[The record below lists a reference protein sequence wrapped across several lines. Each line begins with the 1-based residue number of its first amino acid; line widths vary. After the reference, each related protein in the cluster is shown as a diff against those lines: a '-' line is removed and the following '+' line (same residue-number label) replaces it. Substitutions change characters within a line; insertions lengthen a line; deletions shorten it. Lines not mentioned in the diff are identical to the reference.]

1 MRTVSAPSSATLF
14 LTATLIW
21 GSTWLAIKN
30 QLGVVAPQISVA
42 YRFAAAGALLIV
54 WCLATRRSLR
64 FTARDHRFL
73 ALQGATFFG
82 FNYVAIYLA
91 EQYVTSGLLAV
102 LFSTIV
108 FMNPI
113 GMRLVYRA
121 PLTARM
127 LIAAALG
134 VAGVALLFLPD
145 LAAAQSDNDAGRGI
159 AYGLAGTLLAS
170 VGNTTA
176 VRNQRHG
183 IPIFPGTAWAMLY
196 GSIAVAIA
204 ASFQGIGWT
213 LDSRPAYVF
222 SFAYLVLAG
231 SIAAFG
237 AYLTLLKKI
246 GAGPSAFIG
255 VATPVIAMTLSS
267 FLEGYRW
274 TSVAAL
280 GVALAVAGNVIALR
294 PIRRKKAL

>member
-1 MRTVSAPSSATLF
+1 MRVVSAPGSTTLF

-21 GSTWLAIKN
+21 GSTWLAIKY
-30 QLGVVAPQISVA
+30 QLGAVAPQISVV

-64 FTARDHRFL
+64 FTARDHGFL
-73 ALQGATFFG
+73 ALQGAAFFG
-82 FNYVAIYLA
+82 FNYVALYMA
-91 EQYVTSGLLAV
+91 EQYVTSGLVAV

-108 FMNPI
+108 FVNPI
-113 GMRLVYRA
+113 GMWLVYRT
-121 PLTARM
+121 PLTMRM
-127 LIAAALG
+127 FVAATLG

-159 AYGLAGTLLAS
+159 AYGLAGTVLAS

-176 VRNQRHG
+176 VRNQRHA

-213 LDSRPAYVF
+213 VDLRPMYAF

-255 VATPVIAMTLSS
+255 VATPVVALTLST
-267 FLEGYRW
+267 FLESYRW
-274 TSVAAL
+274 TSVPAL

-294 PIRRKKAL
+294 SFRRKKSP

>member
-1 MRTVSAPSSATLF
+1 MRSVSAPGSATLF

-21 GSTWLAIKN
+21 GSTWLAIRH
-30 QLGVVAPQISVA
+30 QLGAVAPQISVA
-42 YRFAAAGALLIV
+42 YRFAAAGTLLIV

-64 FTARDHRFL
+64 FTAREHGFL

-82 FNYVAIYLA
+82 FNYVAIYVA
-91 EQYVTSGLLAV
+91 EQYVTSGLVAV

-108 FMNPI
+108 FMNPV
-113 GMRLVYRA
+113 GMWLVYRT
-121 PLTARM
+121 PLTVRM
-127 LIAAALG
+127 FVAATLG
-134 VAGVALLFLPD
+134 VAGVGLLFLPD
-145 LAAAQSDNDAGRGI
+145 LAAARSDNDAERGI
-159 AYGLAGTLLAS
+159 AYALAGTLLAS

-204 ASFQGIGWT
+204 ASFQRIGWT
-213 LDSRPAYVF
+213 FDPRPAYAL

-237 AYLTLLKKI
+237 AYLTLLKRI

-255 VATPVIAMTLSS
+255 VATPVFALTLST
-267 FLEGYRW
+267 FLEDYRW

-280 GVALAVAGNVIALR
+280 GVALAVAGNVIALY
-294 PIRRKKAL
+294 PFRRKKAP

>member
-1 MRTVSAPSSATLF
+1 MRSASAPGSATLF

-21 GSTWLAIKN
+21 GSTWLAIKY
-30 QLGVVAPQISVA
+30 QLGAVAPQNSVA
-42 YRFAAAGALLIV
+42 YRFAAAGVLLIV
-54 WCLATRRSLR
+54 WCLVTRRSLR
-64 FTARDHRFL
+64 FSGRDHGFL

-113 GMRLVYRA
+113 GMRLVYRT

-134 VAGVALLFLPD
+134 VAGVAALFLPD
-145 LAAAQSDNDAGRGI
+145 LAAVQSDNDAGRGI

-204 ASFQGIGWT
+204 SSFQGIGWT
-213 LDSRPAYVF
+213 FDPRPAYVF

-274 TSVAAL
+274 TTVAAL
-280 GVALAVAGNVIALR
+280 GVALAVVGNVIALR
-294 PIRRKKAL
+294 PFTRKKAL

>member
-1 MRTVSAPSSATLF
+1 MRTVSGPSSAALF

-21 GSTWLAIKN
+21 GSTWLAIKY
-30 QLGVVAPQISVA
+30 QLGTVAPQISVA
-42 YRFAAAGALLIV
+42 YRFAAAAALLIV

-64 FTARDHRFL
+64 FTGRDHGFL

-113 GMRLVYRA
+113 GMRLVYRT

-127 LIAAALG
+127 SFAAALG

-204 ASFQGIGWT
+204 VSFQGIAWT
-213 LDSRPAYVF
+213 FDPRPAYAL

-267 FLEGYRW
+267 FLEDYRW
-274 TSVAAL
+274 TAAAAL

-294 PIRRKKAL
+294 SFKRKKVA

>member
-1 MRTVSAPSSATLF
+1 MRDLSAPGSATLF
-14 LTATLIW
+14 LTPTLIW
-21 GSTWLAIKN
+21 GSTWLAIKY

-42 YRFAAAGALLIV
+42 YRFAAAGALLVV

-64 FTARDHRFL
+64 FTARDHGFL

-82 FNYVAIYLA
+82 FNYVAIYVA

-113 GMRLVYRA
+113 GMRLVYRT

-145 LAAAQSDNDAGRGI
+145 LRAAQSDNDAGRGI
-159 AYGLAGTLLAS
+159 ACGLAGTLLAS

-196 GSIAVAIA
+196 GSIGVAIA
-204 ASFQGIGWT
+204 VSFQEVAWT
-213 LDSRPAYVF
+213 FDPRPAYAF

-255 VATPVIAMTLSS
+255 VATPVVAMTLSS
-267 FLEGYRW
+267 FLEDYRW
-274 TSVAAL
+274 TAVAAL
-280 GVALAVAGNVIALR
+280 GVALAVVGNVIALH
-294 PIRRKKAL
+294 PFKRKKAA

>member
-1 MRTVSAPSSATLF
+1 M
-14 LTATLIW
+14 
-21 GSTWLAIKN
+21 
-30 QLGVVAPQISVA
+30 
-42 YRFAAAGALLIV
+42 
-54 WCLATRRSLR
+54 
-64 FTARDHRFL
+64 
-73 ALQGATFFG
+73 ALQGAAFFG
-82 FNYVAIYLA
+82 FNYVALYMA
-91 EQYVTSGLLAV
+91 EQYVTSGLVAV

-108 FMNPI
+108 FVNPI
-113 GMRLVYRA
+113 GMWLVYRT
-121 PLTARM
+121 PLTMRM
-127 LIAAALG
+127 FVAATLG

-159 AYGLAGTLLAS
+159 AYGLAGTVLAS

-176 VRNQRHG
+176 VRNQRHA

-213 LDSRPAYVF
+213 VDLRPTYAF

-237 AYLTLLKKI
+237 AYLTLLKRI

-255 VATPVIAMTLSS
+255 VATPVVALTLST
-267 FLEGYRW
+267 FLESYRW
-274 TSVAAL
+274 TSVPAL

-294 PIRRKKAL
+294 SFRRKKSP

>member
-1 MRTVSAPSSATLF
+1 MRTVSVPSSATLF

-21 GSTWLAIKN
+21 GSTWLAIKY

-42 YRFAAAGALLIV
+42 YRFAAAAALLIV
-54 WCLATRRSLR
+54 WCLATRRPLR
-64 FTARDHRFL
+64 FTGRDHGFL

-91 EQYVTSGLLAV
+91 EQYVTSGLVAV

-113 GMRLVYRA
+113 GMRLVYRT

-127 LIAAALG
+127 LIAGALG

-196 GSIAVAIA
+196 GSIVVAVV
-204 ASFQGIGWT
+204 ASFQEKAWAF
-213 LDSRPAYVF
+213 DPRPTYAF

-246 GAGPSAFIG
+246 GAGPSAFVG
-255 VATPVIAMTLSS
+255 VATPVVAMTLSS
-267 FLEGYRW
+267 FLEDYRW
-274 TSVAAL
+274 TAVAAL
-280 GVALAVAGNVIALR
+280 GVALAVAGNIIALR
-294 PIRRKKAL
+294 PFKRKKAA

>member
-1 MRTVSAPSSATLF
+1 MRTFSAPSSAALF

-21 GSTWLAIKN
+21 GSTWLGIKY
-30 QLGVVAPQISVA
+30 QLGTVAPQISVA
-42 YRFAAAGALLIV
+42 YRFAAAAALLIV

-64 FTARDHRFL
+64 FTLRDHGFL
-73 ALQGATFFG
+73 ALQGVTFFG
-82 FNYVAIYLA
+82 FNYVAIYVA

-113 GMRLVYRA
+113 GMRLVYRM
-121 PLTARM
+121 PLTARW

-170 VGNTTA
+170 IGNTTA

-196 GSIAVAIA
+196 GSIAVAIV
-204 ASFQGIGWT
+204 ASLQGIAWT
-213 LDSRPAYVF
+213 FDPRPAYAL
-222 SFAYLVLAG
+222 SFAYLVIAG

-246 GAGPSAFIG
+246 GARPSAFIG
-255 VATPVIAMTLSS
+255 VATPVIAITLSS
-267 FLEGYRW
+267 LLEDYRW
-274 TSVAAL
+274 TAVAVL
-280 GVALAVAGNVIALR
+280 GVALAVAGNFVALR
-294 PIRRKKAL
+294 PLKRKNAA

>member
-1 MRTVSAPSSATLF
+1 MRSVSAPGSVTLF
-14 LTATLIW
+14 LTPTLIW
-21 GSTWLAIKN
+21 GSTWLAIKY
-30 QLGVVAPQISVA
+30 QLGTVAPQISVA
-42 YRFAAAGALLIV
+42 YRFAAAGMLLMV

-64 FTARDHRFL
+64 FTRRDHGFL
-73 ALQGATFFG
+73 VLQGATFFG

-113 GMRLVYRA
+113 GMWLAYRT
-121 PLTARM
+121 PLTVRAFV
-127 LIAAALG
+127 AAALG

-145 LAAAQSDNDAGRGI
+145 LAGAQSDNDAGRGI

-170 VGNTTA
+170 IGNTTA
-176 VRNQRHG
+176 VRNQRHA

-196 GSIAVAIA
+196 GSVVVAIA
-204 ASFQGIGWT
+204 ASVQGIGWT
-213 LDSRPAYVF
+213 FDPRPAYAF

-255 VATPVIAMTLSS
+255 VATPVVALTLSS
-267 FLEGYRW
+267 FLEDYRW
-274 TSVAAL
+274 TGVAAL

-294 PIRRKKAL
+294 PFRRKKAP

>member
-1 MRTVSAPSSATLF
+1 MRTVSGPSSAALF

-21 GSTWLAIKN
+21 GSTWLAIKY
-30 QLGVVAPQISVA
+30 QLGTVAPQISVA
-42 YRFAAAGALLIV
+42 YRFAAAAALLIV

-64 FTARDHRFL
+64 FTGRDHGFL

-113 GMRLVYRA
+113 GMRLVYRT

-127 LIAAALG
+127 SFAAALG

-204 ASFQGIGWT
+204 VSFQGIAWT
-213 LDSRPAYVF
+213 FDPRPAYAL

-267 FLEGYRW
+267 FLEDYRW
-274 TSVAAL
+274 TAAAAL

-294 PIRRKKAL
+294 SFKRKKAA

>member
-1 MRTVSAPSSATLF
+1 MRTVSGPSSAALF

-21 GSTWLAIKN
+21 GSTWLAIKY
-30 QLGVVAPQISVA
+30 QLGTVAPQISVA
-42 YRFAAAGALLIV
+42 YRFAAAAALLIV

-64 FTARDHRFL
+64 FTGRDHGFL

-113 GMRLVYRA
+113 GMRLVYRT
-121 PLTARM
+121 PLTPRM
-127 LIAAALG
+127 LIAAVLG

-213 LDSRPAYVF
+213 FDPRPAYVF

-231 SIAAFG
+231 SVAAFG

-267 FLEGYRW
+267 FLEDYRW
-274 TSVAAL
+274 TAVAVL

-294 PIRRKKAL
+294 PFKRKKAA

>member
-1 MRTVSAPSSATLF
+1 MRTVSVPSSATLF

-21 GSTWLAIKN
+21 GSTWLAIKY

-42 YRFAAAGALLIV
+42 YRFAAAAALLIV

-64 FTARDHRFL
+64 FTGRDHGFL

-91 EQYVTSGLLAV
+91 EQYVTSGLVAV

-113 GMRLVYRA
+113 GMRLVYRT

-127 LIAAALG
+127 LIAGALG

-183 IPIFPGTAWAMLY
+183 IPIFAGTAWAMLY
-196 GSIAVAIA
+196 GSIVVAVV
-204 ASFQGIGWT
+204 ASFQEKAWAF
-213 LDSRPAYVF
+213 DPRPTYAF

-246 GAGPSAFIG
+246 GAGPSAFVG
-255 VATPVIAMTLSS
+255 VATPVVAMTLSS
-267 FLEGYRW
+267 FLEDYRW
-274 TSVAAL
+274 TAVAAL
-280 GVALAVAGNVIALR
+280 GVALAVAGNIIALR
-294 PIRRKKAL
+294 PFKRKKAA